1 MRLRSTHPTASS
13 DSTVKQP
20 LLFRHASSPLL
31 FAARGRR
38 RRLHSRPL
46 ARGRAERRVPDAPL
60 GLMPMRS
67 SASWRIRTFGKHG
80 RWPDVPP
87 AVFCRLAEC
96 LPKQPIKVTLVWP
109 CATGPGERSSWAGRV
124 SNLVVRHLICGPVPP
139 ASKPSRLSQ
148 WYPDHRRCGLPAD
161 SRYPHIP

>member
-1 MRLRSTHPTASS
+1 MSALLLIQF
-13 DSTVKQP
+13 VKQP

-38 RRLHSRPL
+38 RLLHSRPPCERACGTPG
-46 ARGRAERRVPDAPL
+46 ARCTPGPDADAVV
-60 GLMPMRS
+60 RKVC
-67 SASWRIRTFGKHG
+67 IRTFGKHG
-80 RWPDVPP
+80 RLPDVPP
-87 AVFCRLAEC
+87 AVFCRLADAC
-96 LPKQPIKVTLVWP
+96 PSNRSRSPLF
-109 CATGPGERSSWAGRV
+109 GPARQGRGSTSYWAGRV
-124 SNLVVRHLICGPVPP
+124 SNLVVRHLIRGPVPS